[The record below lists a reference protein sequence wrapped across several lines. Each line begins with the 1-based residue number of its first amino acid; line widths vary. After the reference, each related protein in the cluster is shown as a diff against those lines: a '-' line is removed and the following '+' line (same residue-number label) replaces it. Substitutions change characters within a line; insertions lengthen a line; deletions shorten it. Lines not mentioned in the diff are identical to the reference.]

1 MKKPTDRELGILLRE
16 ITGRMPSMPRQEG
29 EVRIARIT
37 YNGADRFELTWR
49 DATNKRRKLWYHNW
63 RHALTAAQWANAQI
77 EAAKGKTSY
86 TFEDAA
92 DAYLKWC
99 EQRSKAKD
107 PDIHPNTVAAYRIQV
122 NKALVKFGPKL
133 LHQIRTQD
141 IRDWL
146 HEQALHYKRSSLS
159 NIHLAIDQVL
169 KYATQHRMLEV
180 NPLLVD
186 QMKFRGRR
194 RKRVD
199 VPDHSDMERLREYIN
214 GPRPYKHSR
223 LTWSSTRVAIVLA
236 GTCGLRAG
244 EVCGLRWDRIDP
256 VTREIDVTDVVTAH
270 PHSAVKPYPKTEAG
284 FRKVP
289 LTIRA
294 QEILEEHAIIYKD
307 FFGKLVG
314 HVVRND
320 RKGDFIPGARI
331 NPMFAAVMEEAGV
344 VKEDGTPKFTFHAL
358 RHWCASHWMR
368 ATGGDVHLVAK
379 WLGHKHP
386 SVTLNTYGHALD
398 DAAGRE
404 RFLQMPDW
412 LDPTVEIG
420 GPAARPSLPAPAP
433 AQLEALNGSELSELA
448 PQLEWPIPLP
458 AECETWL
465 KVFVADLWRTRDA
478 RSAIRATRRTRYV
491 IAAELKRWELPA
503 IDEIVM
509 MAREKASEL
518 PAVAEIVS
526 APVPIAP
533 AMDCPID
540 LPDGAEDW
548 VRRYIGLLD
557 QKGMTSTA
565 ACEAVRRDQATVRA
579 ELRRLNVPDRNHAG
593 DIRELK
599 RRLWAKR
606 VVRLADAG
614 FQAYEIAAKAGGH
627 PIDVMELLRGLQ
639 KQASRKPLKD
649 QKKLARP
656 PKLDTRP
663 EHKSQLK
670 LL

>member
-1 MKKPTDRELGILLRE
+1 
-16 ITGRMPSMPRQEG
+16 MPRQEG
-29 EVRIARIT
+29 EVRIAKTT

-49 DATNKRRKLWYHNW
+49 DATNSRRKLWYRNW
-63 RHALTAAQWANAQI
+63 RHALAAAKWANAQI
-77 EAAKGKTSY
+77 EAAKGKTSF
-86 TFEDAA
+86 TFNEAA
-92 DAYLKWC
+92 KGYLDWC
-99 EQRSKAKD
+99 ERRANAKD
-107 PDIHPNTVAAYRIQV
+107 PDIHPNTVGAYRIQV
-122 NKALVKFGPKL
+122 SKAVAKFGPKL
-133 LHQIRTQD
+133 LHQIRAQD

-146 HEQALHYKRSSLS
+146 DEQALHFERSSLS
-159 NIHLAIDQVL
+159 NIHLAVDQVF
-169 KYATQHRMLEV
+169 KYAARHRMVDV

-186 QMKFRGRR
+186 PVKFRGRR

-199 VPDHSDMERLREYIN
+199 IPDRSDMERLREYIN
-214 GPRPYKHSR
+214 VPRPFKHSR

-256 VTREIDVTDVVTAH
+256 VTREIDVTDVVTAY

-294 QEILEEHAIIYKD
+294 QEILEEHAEIYKE

-314 HVVRND
+314 YVVRND
-320 RKGDFIPGARI
+320 RKGEFIPGAAI
-331 NPMFAAVMEEAGV
+331 SPMFAAVMKQAGL
-344 VKEDGTPKFTFHAL
+344 VKRDGSPKFTFHAL

-412 LDPTVEIG
+412 LDPVIKIG
-420 GPAARPSLPAPAP
+420 VPARPCVPAPAP
-433 AQLEALNGSELSELA
+433 AQIEAVNGSKLSELA
-448 PQLEWPIPLP
+448 SQPEWPIPLP

-465 KVFVADLWRTRDA
+465 KVFVADIWRTRDA
-478 RSAIRATRRTRYV
+478 RSAIRATRKTRYV
-491 IAAELKRWELPA
+491 IAAELKRWGLPA

-509 MAREKASEL
+509 MAREAGEL
-518 PAVAEIVS
+518 PEVAEIVPAS
-526 APVPIAP
+526 VPIAP
-533 AMDCPID
+533 AIDCPID
-540 LPDGAEDW
+540 LPDDAEEW
-548 VRRYIGLLD
+548 VRRYIGLLN

-565 ACEAVRRDQATVRA
+565 ACEMVRRDKATVKA
-579 ELRRLNVPDRNHAG
+579 ELIRLKVPDAKHAG

-606 VVRLADAG
+606 VVRLADG
-614 FQAYEIAAKAGGH
+614 GYQAYEIATKAGGH
-627 PIDVMELLRGLQ
+627 PVYVMELLASLH
-639 KQASRKPLKD
+639 KQTFRKFLRKNEKTTR
-649 QKKLARP
+649 Q
-656 PKLDTRP
+656 PKPDTRP
-663 EHKSQLK
+663 EHKNQLK